1 MKQENQ
7 AVQYKKNMHSGW
19 ESSDQ
24 VLRCRLFCSSRGLCG
39 IPPEEDDHQENT
51 VGSRLAVQPR
61 KSHIRIRGNGSQQEI
76 RSSGLVPIK
85 LMRGSRVPSQLCGHD
100 RQI

>member
-39 IPPEEDDHQENT
+39 SRRRKTTTRKTQLGHGWLFNHGRAIYAS
-51 VGSRLAVQPR
+51 VGMEVNKRY
-61 KSHIRIRGNGSQQEI
+61 
-76 RSSGLVPIK
+76 
-85 LMRGSRVPSQLCGHD
+85 D
-100 RQI
+100 RPVWCPLN